1 MNENMD
7 NILTLTDEEG
17 FEVSFEI
24 ADNIIYD
31 DKEFLVLLPDT
42 DEEEVEV
49 TILQVITEGESE
61 RFVTV
66 TDPETLMAIF
76 DIFEAKFAD
85 QIEFI
90 D

>member
-42 DEEEVEV
+42 DEEEVEG
-49 TILQVITEGESE
+49 TIRCCAES
-61 RFVTV
+61 
-66 TDPETLMAIF
+66 
-76 DIFEAKFAD
+76 AKVRMGCGHHLTSSTQLAK
-85 QIEFI
+85 
-90 D
+90 

>member
-76 DIFEAKFAD
+76 DIFETKFAD
-85 QIEFI
+85 RIEFI